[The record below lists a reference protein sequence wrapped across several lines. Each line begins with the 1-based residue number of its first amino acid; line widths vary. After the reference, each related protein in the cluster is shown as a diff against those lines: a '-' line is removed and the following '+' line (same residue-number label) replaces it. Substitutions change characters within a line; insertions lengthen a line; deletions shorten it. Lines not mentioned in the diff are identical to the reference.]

1 MARKFSRLEKA
12 MALLIGLDIARPGT
26 NRAAA
31 KAAVGAL
38 ARGGMVLGPAA
49 ARSTTALA
57 AANPAATGAVLGGT
71 FLGTPQ
77 GQELLDMAEERG
89 RQDRLRAER
98 AVQDALY
105 GTAETVK
112 RGAAKKKSR
121 FNTGVSK
128 ALKSIKASTA
138 FGKKG
143 TINNAKKAFSAAT
156 KAVSARAKGKKAPKS
171 LAGKVAYKAAK
182 TVYTDEILRRKMK

>member
-1 MARKFSRLEKA
+1 MARTFSRLEKA
-12 MALLIGLDIARPGT
+12 LALLVGIDIARPGT

-38 ARGGMVLGPAA
+38 ARGGRVLVPAA
-49 ARSTTALA
+49 ARTTTSLA
-57 AANPAATGAVLGGT
+57 AANPAATGALLGGA

-89 RQDRLRAER
+89 RQDRLAVDRAI
-98 AVQDALY
+98 QDALY

-112 RGAAKKKSR
+112 RGAAKKKSK

-128 ALKSIKASTA
+128 ALKSLKASTA

-143 TINNAKKAFSAAT
+143 TINNAKKAFSTAT
-156 KAVSARAKGKKAPKS
+156 KAVSARARGKKAPKS

>member
-1 MARKFSRLEKA
+1 MARTFSRLEKA
-12 MALLIGLDIARPGT
+12 LALLVGLDIARPGT

-31 KAAVGAL
+31 KAAVGVL
-38 ARGGMVLGPAA
+38 SRGGRVLIPAA
-49 ARSTTALA
+49 ARSTTSLA
-57 AANPAATGAVLGGT
+57 AANPALTGALLGGAA
-71 FLGTPQ
+71 LGTPQ

-89 RQDRLRAER
+89 RQDRLAAER

-112 RGAAKKKSR
+112 RSAAKKKSK
-121 FNTGVSK
+121 FNTAVSK
-128 ALKSIKASTA
+128 GLKAVKASTA

-143 TINNAKKAFSAAT
+143 VINNAKKAFSAVT
-156 KAVSARAKGKKAPKS
+156 KAASARSKGLKAPKS
-171 LAGKVAYKAAK
+171 MAGKVAYKAAK

>member
-1 MARKFSRLEKA
+1 MARTFSRLEKA
-12 MALLIGLDIARPGT
+12 LALLVGLDIARPGT

-38 ARGGMVLGPAA
+38 ARGGRVLVPAA
-49 ARSTTALA
+49 ARTTTSLA
-57 AANPAATGAVLGGT
+57 AANPALTGALLGGAA
-71 FLGTPQ
+71 LGTPQ

-89 RQDRLRAER
+89 RQDRLAVDRAI
-98 AVQDALY
+98 QDALY

-112 RGAAKKKSR
+112 RGAAKKKSK
-121 FNTGVSK
+121 FNTAVSK
-128 ALKSIKASTA
+128 GLKAVKASTA

-143 TINNAKKAFSAAT
+143 VINNAKKAFSTVT
-156 KAVSARAKGKKAPKS
+156 KAASARSKGQKAPKS